1 MNELLPTQ
9 PDTKHPFKDTQSL
22 GTALLTLVSIYH
34 KQNTAF
40 TSVKLKSLGA
50 DKAFSWEIY
59 MFRRDTIAVRD
70 SKDLSLKPHS
80 SHKIKRKCSVECN
93 RTKNT
98 CKIVLEQKDR

>member
-1 MNELLPTQ
+1 
-9 PDTKHPFKDTQSL
+9 
-22 GTALLTLVSIYH
+22 
-34 KQNTAF
+34 
-40 TSVKLKSLGA
+40 
-50 DKAFSWEIY
+50 